1 MFMTVMHTPSNKVL
15 PNGAENLSQV
25 TVHTYASEVVLS
37 QFGPICLNS
46 CKIPDLQINKTKT
59 KSYTEHH

>member
-25 TVHTYASEVVLS
+25 TVFIHV
-37 QFGPICLNS
+37 PR
-46 CKIPDLQINKTKT
+46 K
-59 KSYTEHH
+59 